1 MKKKEMKKEE
11 NSNNQDHFEN
21 LSFISFLKNTLYT
34 DSKNES
40 SREIKSRACIVCKTQ
55 YDAVNNI
62 IYM

>member
-34 DSKNES
+34 DSKKNKRVQS
-40 SREIKSRACIVCKTQ
+40 
-55 YDAVNNI
+55 
-62 IYM
+62 